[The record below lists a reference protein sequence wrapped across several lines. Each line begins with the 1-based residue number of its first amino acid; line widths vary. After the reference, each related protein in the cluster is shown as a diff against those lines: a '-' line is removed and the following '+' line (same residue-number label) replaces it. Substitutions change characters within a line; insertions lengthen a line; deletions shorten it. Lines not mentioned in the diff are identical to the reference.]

1 MTTYT
6 NYFNKGENASTI
18 AQNAGLTPQQF
29 ATLNP
34 HLAAS
39 GANSYQGL
47 NNLVQVGTGYNLKA
61 PATTLPNGGA
71 IGGATGGAKVL
82 PTIETPVGTFQSPDT
97 IAAQNAQ
104 ANYLNTLTSSA
115 PDEAKIREQKLQEMQ
130 AAIDATNSMYA
141 DQLVRAKQVGAGRL
155 GTTTAISARTGN
167 LGSDFGNAQ
176 YNTQEQGNEDTYK
189 SIENER
195 LAKVNALLTQAKTDA
210 TTEIANKRAEFAKGL
225 DSRLAYY
232 QSADQRKSDNTA
244 KAIKAVIAQGLD
256 PNNIDPTSLK
266 SFATYYGID
275 PTDITA
281 GYAEAKKTYDQALIK
296 ANPAFTLNAGDQRSQ
311 FNPKTGKYEVVSSA
325 PFKPTVASTSK
336 PNTNAQA
343 EKLLDASRG
352 NDGYANPDVYQQAY
366 EAFPGTLKQFQLA
379 FPPEK
384 YVNPKNK
391 TLPEYLRPTVKTN
404 SKIPSATA
412 SINDL

>member
-1 MTTYT
+1 MAFT
-6 NYFNKGENASTI
+6 NTINAGQNLSTI
-18 AQNAGLTPQQF
+18 AQNAGMTPQAF
-29 ATLNP
+29 AQLNP
-34 HLAAS
+34 HLAAT

-71 IGGATGGAKVL
+71 IGGATGGATVA
-82 PTIETPVGTFQSPDT
+82 PTIETPVGTFQSPET

-104 ANYLNTLTSSA
+104 ANYLNTLTASA

-210 TTEIANKRAEFAKGL
+210 TSEIANKRAEFAKGL

-232 QSADQRKSDNTA
+232 QSADQRKTDNTS
-244 KAIKAVIAQGLD
+244 KAISAIIAKGLD
-256 PNNIDPTSLK
+256 PNSIDPTSLT
-266 SFATYYGID
+266 SFAKYYGIT
-275 PTDITA
+275 PEDIKAT
-281 GYAEAKKTYDQALIK
+281 YATEKAAYDQENNEALIK
-296 ANPAFTLNAGDQRSQ
+296 ANPPFELSAGQQRNV
-311 FNPKTGKYEVVSSA
+311 FNPKTGKYEVVASMPKATGTTSGE
-325 PFKPTVASTSK
+325 KQTVASKEGTDVADIISFFK
-336 PNTNAQA
+336 NKMTQNNWKGINPDDYNKYRT
-343 EKLLDASRG
+343 KLL
-352 NDGYANPDVYQQAY
+352 
-366 EAFPGTLKQFQLA
+366 KQYGSA
-379 FPPEK
+379 A
-384 YVNPKNK
+384 VNLLDK
-391 TLPEYLRPTVKTN
+391 EIEN
-404 SKIPSATA
+404 SGLSVD
-412 SINDL
+412 NG